1 MQITVKKIFKNDTD
15 KEGNKLMSKKYNKPY
30 FKVDVYYEGSEEK
43 ISAFANSTTDPVY
56 NMVEGGTYSVAIEEK
71 TVGDR
76 VFKNFKMLTPEEKEL
91 EELRAF
97 KASQSSTAPTFE
109 PTNDVDAETSDL
121 DTF

>member
-15 KEGNKLMSKKYNKPY
+15 KDGNKLMSKKYNKPY

-43 ISAFANSTTDPVY
+43 ISAFANSTTDPIY
-56 NMVEGGTYSVAIEEK
+56 NMQEGGTYSVAIQDK
-71 TVGDR
+71 VVGDR
-76 VFKNFKMLTPEEKEL
+76 TFKNFKMLTPEEKEL

-97 KASQSSTAPTFE
+97 KASQTASAPVFE
-109 PTNDVDAETSDL
+109 PTNEKEAEVSDL